1 MTPRDD
7 GRDRRTLRSQK
18 WSTARYDVTTQERR
32 IRDERR
38 TLFSSRKWK
47 EAEAHFLISLPLI
60 LARIKHGRE
69 KWISRLWRRLR
80 IQWNTSNTTRMAQA
94 MMVVMTRPNTSI
106 LYSLVSFENSTVYD
120 GLVQDRPGTARMT
133 EHSAATSDT
142 NPIEL
147 KYRGMKAAGGAAAW
161 YLYQSLVVQQC
172 PGDSWKPWKMWRLA
186 RTRIA
191 GIM

>member
-1 MTPRDD
+1 MIPNDD

-18 WSTARYDVTTQERR
+18 WSTARCDVTTQERR

-142 NPIEL
+142 NRGIEIQRDEGSR
-147 KYRGMKAAGGAAAW
+147 RGSSMVFYTCRRWCSSAQTTAGN
-161 YLYQSLVVQQC
+161 
-172 PGDSWKPWKMWRLA
+172 PGKCGDWLA
-186 RTRIA
+186 TE
-191 GIM
+191 